1 MRSSRRWICDK
12 EPEISVRPVIGKYLV
27 NRIKEKYL
35 NKRAVGSRYETMA
48 AKHLEDRG
56 YRILERNFRCRM
68 GEVDLIALF
77 EQELATEPEKT
88 IVFVEV
94 KYRRDSRSGQPWE
107 AVGYKKRKTICRV
120 ADYYRLTHGGLHGY
134 SFRFDII
141 SILGDEITWFQN
153 AFPYTT

>member
-1 MRSSRRWICDK
+1 M
-12 EPEISVRPVIGKYLV
+12 
-27 NRIKEKYL
+27 

-48 AKHLEDRG
+48 AAHLEENG
-56 YRILERNFRCRM
+56 YKILERNFRCRM

-77 EQELATEPEKT
+77 EQGSGTDSEKT

-94 KYRRDSRSGQPWE
+94 KYRSNGRSGQPWE
-107 AVGYKKRKTICRV
+107 AVGYQKRKTICRV
-120 ADYYRLTHGGLHGY
+120 ADYYRLKHGGLSGY